1 MTDALYQPLSY
12 VRPLG
17 FLKLSITMIPI
28 LETQTL
34 RPRCNNLLSHTTHKG
49 TGPEVRYVCLFSQF
63 HHIAWRDS
71 LQSLPR
77 MPGTVR
83 WQKDPVGKCL
93 LTLPLMIGPYLCL
106 FQKEDSSCDEAS
118 PDASA
123 RNNVLY
129 PQRKRLAAKSD

>member
-1 MTDALYQPLSY
+1 
-12 VRPLG
+12 
-17 FLKLSITMIPI
+17 MIPI

-34 RPRCNNLLSHTTHKG
+34 RPRRNNLLSHTTHKG

-83 WQKDPVGKCL
+83 WQKDPLGKCL
-93 LTLPLMIGPYLCL
+93 LTLPLMIGHIYVFSKRKTQVVMKLPL
-106 FQKEDSSCDEAS
+106 K
-118 PDASA
+118 
-123 RNNVLY
+123 
-129 PQRKRLAAKSD
+129 PQPEIMFCILRGRD